1 MKQTMDFYDFRRIL
15 KEYFPDNFT
24 DDGLWALWLYL
35 EELEYHTGVEMNFN
49 LKDICCSYAEYAS
62 PKEHFEECG
71 DAEECGDHVLVATT
85 ATGGLIVMQ
94 T

>member
-1 MKQTMDFYDFRRIL
+1 MKMTMEFYDFRRIL
-15 KEYFPDNFT
+15 KEHRPDNFT
-24 DDGLWALWLYL
+24 DDGLIALWRHL
-35 EELEYHTGVEMNFN
+35 EDVEDETGIEMDFN
-49 LKDICCSYAEYAS
+49 LVDICCTYAEFAS

-71 DAEECGDHVLVATT
+71 DYDHVLVATT

>member
-1 MKQTMDFYDFRRIL
+1 MKQTMEFYDFRNAFR
-15 KEYFPDNFT
+15 EHRPDNFT
-24 DDGLWALWLYL
+24 DDGLIALWQHL
-35 EELEYHTGVEMNFN
+35 EELEDQTGVEMNFN
-49 LKDICCSYAEYAS
+49 LVDISCSYAEYAS

-71 DAEECGDHVLVATT
+71 DYDHVLVATT

>member
-1 MKQTMDFYDFRRIL
+1 MKQTMEFYDFRNAFR
-15 KEYFPDNFT
+15 EHRPDNFT
-24 DDGLWALWLYL
+24 DDGLIALWQHL
-35 EELEYHTGVEMNFN
+35 EELEDQTGVEMNFN
-49 LKDICCSYAEYAS
+49 LVDISCSYAEYAS
-62 PKEHFEECG
+62 PKEHVEECG

>member
-1 MKQTMDFYDFRRIL
+1 MKMTMEFYDFRNAFR
-15 KEYFPDNFT
+15 EHRPDNFT
-24 DDGLWALWLYL
+24 DDGLIALWQHL
-35 EELEYHTGVEMNFN
+35 EELEDQTGVEMNFN
-49 LKDICCSYAEYAS
+49 LVDISCSYAEYAS

-71 DAEECGDHVLVATT
+71 DYDHVLVATT

>member
-1 MKQTMDFYDFRRIL
+1 MEFYDFRNAFR
-15 KEYFPDNFT
+15 EHRPDNFT
-24 DDGLWALWLYL
+24 DDGLIALWDYL
-35 EELEYHTGVEMNFN
+35 EELEYHTSVEMNFN
-49 LKDICCSYAEYAS
+49 LVDISCSYAEYAS

-71 DAEECGDHVLVATT
+71 DAEECGDHLLVATT

>member
-1 MKQTMDFYDFRRIL
+1 MKMTMEFYDFRNAFR
-15 KEYFPDNFT
+15 EHRPDNFT
-24 DDGLWALWLYL
+24 DDGLIALWQHL
-35 EELEYHTGVEMNFN
+35 EEREDQTGVEMNFN
-49 LKDICCSYAEYAS
+49 LVDISCSYAEYAS

-71 DAEECGDHVLVATT
+71 DYDHVLVATT

>member
-1 MKQTMDFYDFRRIL
+1 MKQTMEFYDFRNAFR
-15 KEYFPDNFT
+15 EHRPDNFT
-24 DDGLWALWLYL
+24 DDGLIALWRVL
-35 EELEYHTGVEMNFN
+35 EEFEEEMGVEMDFN
-49 LKDICCSYAEYAS
+49 LADISCTYVEYAS

-71 DAEECGDHVLVATT
+71 DYDHVLVATT